1 MLHDRKFKLYIW
13 LNAAFLTFLIMAE
26 LMGSKLFTFLGFT
39 LTMGVVPFPVTFLI
53 TDTLNE
59 FYGKAAVKRTTL
71 VGMVMILLVYL
82 LILIG
87 LQIPAS
93 PGSPVDDASF
103 ERVFASSG
111 LVIIGSII
119 AYLIGQFIDIHVFHY
134 LRIKTQGK
142 KVWLRATG
150 STVISQLIDSF
161 VVVFIAFGA
170 YKGFKELLSIG
181 FNNFVY
187 KMLIAV
193 ALTPVIYLSHSMM
206 EKYLGEDAIHMKDSA
221 MKE

>member
-1 MLHDRKFKLYIW
+1 
-13 LNAAFLTFLIMAE
+13 
-26 LMGSKLFTFLGFT
+26 
-39 LTMGVVPFPVTFLI
+39 
-53 TDTLNE
+53 
-59 FYGKAAVKRTTL
+59 VKRTTL

-206 EKYLGEDAIHMKDSA
+206 EKYLGEDAKHMKDSA

>member
-26 LMGSKLFTFLGFT
+26 LFGSKLFTFLGFK
-39 LTMGVVPFPVTFLI
+39 LTMGVLPFPVTFLI

-59 FYGKAAVKRTTL
+59 FYGKSAVKRTTL
-71 VGMVMILLVYL
+71 VGMAMIILVYL
-82 LILIG
+82 LIIIG
-87 LQIPAS
+87 LQIPAV
-93 PGSPVDDASF
+93 PDSPVDDASF
-103 ERVFASSG
+103 EKVFASSG
-111 LVIIGSII
+111 MVIIGSII

-134 LRIKTQGK
+134 LRVKTQGK

-170 YKGFKELLSIG
+170 YKGFNELLSIG

-193 ALTPVIYLSHSMM
+193 SLTPIIYLTHSLI
-206 EKYLGEDAIHMKDSA
+206 EKYLGEDAKHLRDSA